1 MPIGSSMPQRRLL
14 HKRNVCLL
22 PGNSC
27 DKEEILFFAVLAFV
41 GVILFSEFQVTYVGN
56 RINCKAMI
64 PKISRFFFI
73 CLLVGI

>member
-41 GVILFSEFQVTYVGN
+41 GVILFSEFQVTYLGQMLEE
-56 RINCKAMI
+56 RIGMK
-64 PKISRFFFI
+64 K
-73 CLLVGI
+73 G